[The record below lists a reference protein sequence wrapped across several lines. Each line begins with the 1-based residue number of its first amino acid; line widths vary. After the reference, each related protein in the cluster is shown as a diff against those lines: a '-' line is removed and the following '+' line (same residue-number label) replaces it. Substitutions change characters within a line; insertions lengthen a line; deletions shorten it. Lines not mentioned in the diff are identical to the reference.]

1 MSRDHKIIDLALEY
15 RHETGLAY
23 LVHDPASPSGF
34 AGRGGKDVWLPKS
47 LVEYD
52 GKDIF
57 TMPEWLAKREGL
69 I

>member
-1 MSRDHKIIDLALEY
+1 MSRDHKIINLALEY
-15 RHETGLAY
+15 RYQTALAY
-23 LVHDPASPSGF
+23 LVHDGH
-34 AGRGGKDVWLPKS
+34 KDVWLPKS

-52 GKDIF
+52 DKTTF